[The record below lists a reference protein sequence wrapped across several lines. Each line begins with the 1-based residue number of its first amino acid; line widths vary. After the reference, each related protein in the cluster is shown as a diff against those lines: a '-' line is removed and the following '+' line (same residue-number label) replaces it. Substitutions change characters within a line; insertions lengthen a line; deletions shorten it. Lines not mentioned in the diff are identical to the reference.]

1 MSKGTEPGEV
11 SGVPWEPTDAEVS
24 ATLHLL
30 DKLVEARRL
39 RAVADAMEIDALAEA
54 SSIAWGQM
62 GRAESDSRYVFP
74 MRSMAGEIAA
84 AVHESKGRTQTRMA
98 DADELL
104 KRFPTTVEALR
115 EGRITLR
122 HADVIRRES
131 GNLPEEVLG
140 VFEEALLPVAE
151 EVSPGVLRG
160 FAVRVAEEL
169 NPRSFR
175 ERQQDAL
182 KRRTVWSEDL
192 PDGLAEL
199 HVVGDAVKI
208 HAVRDRLQ
216 RMARAYTRY
225 VRAQERQREREQAAE
240 QERADREQR
249 EWEQTQRERAE
260 RAEAEREQAERE
272 RGQGEHA
279 EQGQGEKT
287 DPKRAEDGRAEPERS
302 EGESAAAHEP
312 AGRTEAEQSERE
324 REERKPS
331 EQARSGASR
340 AEASSPETEDD
351 ATSSDSADSSGS
363 SDTPEPSQS
372 ANGGKGVDRWWLNVS
387 EEDEKLFGELLEAS
401 CTGNGG
407 RLRGTA
413 NQPDTRYGMGIG
425 RGDDLNA
432 SGSMN
437 GARPPGPIID
447 GRFDELPDGLSPDA
461 WPDDEAGDAD
471 FVAVASAEEV
481 EDWLRSIEDR
491 ILHAEPGDPWWPPDS
506 PDTDPVDIGPDDIDP
521 NDIGPDD
528 GDTVEV
534 DLSIEEL
541 DALYASWCANVGLPD
556 PDEGAEFAPGSLA
569 KAVSEP
575 ADLERVAE
583 YRQRAEAWA
592 DERTRTQVASD
603 MALEMLLTG
612 TVDAHSRMNGED
624 LALGAIR
631 ANIQVTVPATTLAGT
646 CEDTGFLTGNGPVD
660 PATARHLAS
669 DEPGWDRLFFHPDT
683 GALETVDRYTPTPA
697 QKRFL
702 RARDEVCRTPGCENL
717 AIHADLDHTIPYSQG
732 GSTHVSNL
740 EALCPGCHKDKHHT
754 PWTVR
759 QIRPGVLE
767 WTSPAGRRY
776 VDHPLPQVRFHVV
789 TNAATRATEA
799 AKAACEK
806 AKAAR
811 ETKGDDK
818 KKRDDEKSDGKGS
831 TGSRPADSA
840 EGDDAGDRP

>member
-1 MSKGTEPGEV
+1 MEV
-11 SGVPWEPTDAEVS
+11 N
-24 ATLHLL
+24 
-30 DKLVEARRL
+30 
-39 RAVADAMEIDALAEA
+39 ALAEA

-98 DADELL
+98 DADELS

-140 VFEEALLPVAE
+140 LFEEALLPVAE

-249 EWEQTQRERAE
+249 EWEQAERERAE
-260 RAEAEREQAERE
+260 REQTEREQAERDQAE
-272 RGQGEHA
+272 REQGQGEHA
-279 EQGQGEKT
+279 EQGQSERAATERADGE
-287 DPKRAEDGRAEPERS
+287 PVEPERS
-302 EGESAAAHEP
+302 EGESAAAQER

-324 REERKPS
+324 REEREPS
-331 EQARSGASR
+331 EQAGSGEAQ
-340 AEASSPETEDD
+340 AEAFSPETEDD
-351 ATSSDSADSSGS
+351 ATSSNPSQPSGS
-363 SDTPEPSQS
+363 SDASEPSQS
-372 ANGGKGVDRWWLNVS
+372 SGKPKGGDPGVDRWWLNVS

-413 NQPDTRYGMGIG
+413 NRPDTRYGMGAG
-425 RGDDLNA
+425 RSDGTDSLAGINGAPA
-432 SGSMN
+432 SG
-437 GARPPGPIID
+437 PIVDGPSD
-447 GRFDELPDGLSPDA
+447 GPSEGPPDGSSPDA
-461 WPDDEAGDAD
+461 WLDDEAEDVD
-471 FVAVASAEEV
+471 FVAVASVEEV

-491 ILHAEPGDPWWPPDS
+491 ILHAEPGDPWWSADS
-506 PDTDPVDIGPDDIDP
+506 PDADPADVDPADVAPDVP
-521 NDIGPDD
+521 
-528 GDTVEV
+528 EES
-534 DLSIEEL
+534 DLLAGMAEEL
-541 DALYASWCANVGLPD
+541 WRQSTGEHTWEALGD
-556 PDEGAEFAPGSLA
+556 FGPDEGSDSAPGSAGSAPGSLA
-569 KAVSEP
+569 RAVSEP

-592 DERTRTQVASD
+592 DERTRAQVASD

-631 ANIQVTVPATTLAGT
+631 ANIQVTVPATILAGISD
-646 CEDTGFLTGNGPVD
+646 EPGFLTGNGPVD

-669 DEPGWDRLFFHPDT
+669 DQPGWDRLFLNPDT

-732 GSTHVSNL
+732 GSTHISNL

-767 WTSPAGRRY
+767 WTSPTGRRY
-776 VDHPLPQVRFHVV
+776 VDHPLPQVRFHIVD
-789 TNAATRATEA
+789 NAKREATA
-799 AKAACEK
+799 ADTPADPASV
-806 AKAAR
+806 ADSSDAAR
-811 ETKGDDK
+811 LSGS
-818 KKRDDEKSDGKGS
+818 DEDE
-831 TGSRPADSA
+831 R
-840 EGDDAGDRP
+840 

>member
-11 SGVPWEPTDAEVS
+11 SGVPWEPTDAEIS

-30 DKLVEARRL
+30 DKLQEARRL
-39 RAVADAMEIDALAEA
+39 RAVADAMEVDALAEA
-54 SSIAWGQM
+54 SSIAWAQM

-98 DADELL
+98 DADELS

-225 VRAQERQREREQAAE
+225 VRAQERQREREQAGQ

-249 EWEQTQRERAE
+249 EWEQTQ
-260 RAEAEREQAERE
+260 
-272 RGQGEHA
+272 H
-279 EQGQGEKT
+279 EQGQAGEK
-287 DPKRAEDGRAEPERS
+287 PKQ
-302 EGESAAAHEP
+302 
-312 AGRTEAEQSERE
+312 EASGPEQSERE
-324 REERKPS
+324 GEERAGTG
-331 EQARSGASR
+331 EAQA
-340 AEASSPETEDD
+340 ENSSPDTQQSAGRAAQN
-351 ATSSDSADSSGS
+351 ATSSEPSESSEDSQ
-363 SDTPEPSQS
+363 PSQS
-372 ANGGKGVDRWWLNVS
+372 ANGGKRMDRWWLNVS
-387 EEDEKLFGELLEAS
+387 EEDEALFGELLEAS

-413 NQPDTRYGMGIG
+413 NQPDARYGMGIG
-425 RGDDLNA
+425 RGDGLNA

-447 GRFDELPDGLSPDA
+447 GPPDGSLPDA

-506 PDTDPVDIGPDDIDP
+506 SDTDPVDIGPDDIDP
-521 NDIGPDD
+521 NDIRPDD

-556 PDEGAEFAPGSLA
+556 PDEGPDFAPGSLA

-624 LALGAIR
+624 LALGAIQ
-631 ANIQVTVPATTLAGT
+631 ANIQVTVPATTLAGAN
-646 CEDTGFLTGNGPVD
+646 EDTGFLTGNGPVD

-669 DEPGWDRLFFHPDT
+669 EQPGWDRLFLNPDT

-697 QKRFL
+697 QKRYL

-767 WTSPAGRRY
+767 WTSPTGRRY
-776 VDHPLPQVRFHVV
+776 VDHPLPQVRFHIV
-789 TNAATRATEA
+789 TNTSKAATRATEA

-806 AKAAR
+806 AKATR
-811 ETKGDDK
+811 E
-818 KKRDDEKSDGKGS
+818 KKRNGKTQASAAEVDTTQSGSSDGG
-831 TGSRPADSA
+831 RRA
-840 EGDDAGDRP
+840 ESGDEHEEGR

>member
-1 MSKGTEPGEV
+1 
-11 SGVPWEPTDAEVS
+11 
-24 ATLHLL
+24 
-30 DKLVEARRL
+30 
-39 RAVADAMEIDALAEA
+39 MEIDALAEA
-54 SSIAWGQM
+54 SSIAWGQL

-98 DADELL
+98 DAEELS

-175 ERQQDAL
+175 ERHEDAL

-225 VRAQERQREREQAAE
+225 VRAQERQREREQAAQ
-240 QERADREQR
+240 QEHADREQR
-249 EWEQTQRERAE
+249 EWEQTQHERGREQGQGEKAAPERADGEQAE
-260 RAEAEREQAERE
+260 REQGQAEREQAERE
-272 RGQGEHA
+272 
-279 EQGQGEKT
+279 
-287 DPKRAEDGRAEPERS
+287 EPER
-302 EGESAAAHEP
+302 
-312 AGRTEAEQSERE
+312 EA
-324 REERKPS
+324 S
-331 EQARSGASR
+331 EQAGSDEAQ
-340 AEASSPETEDD
+340 AEAFAPETEDD
-351 ATSSDSADSSGS
+351 ATSSDPSQPSGS
-363 SDTPEPSQS
+363 SEGSEPSQS
-372 ANGGKGVDRWWLNVS
+372 SGKPKGGDPGVDRWWLNVS

-413 NQPDTRYGMGIG
+413 NQPDTRHGMGAG
-425 RGDDLNA
+425 RSDGLNA

-437 GARPPGPIID
+437 GTRPPGPPVD
-447 GRFDELPDGLSPDA
+447 RRLDEPPDGVPPEAWPDA
-461 WPDDEAGDAD
+461 WSDDDAGDAD
-471 FVAVASAEEV
+471 FVAVASVQEV

-491 ILHAEPGDPWWPPDS
+491 ILHAKPGDPWWPPDS
-506 PDTDPVDIGPDDIDP
+506 PDTDPADIGPDDA
-521 NDIGPDD
+521 GPAD
-528 GDTVEV
+528 GDTVDV

-556 PDEGAEFAPGSLA
+556 PDEGADFAPGSLA
-569 KAVSEP
+569 RAVSEP

-624 LALGAIR
+624 LALDAIQ
-631 ANIQVTVPATTLAGT
+631 ANIQVTVPATTLAGVS
-646 CEDTGFLTGNGPVD
+646 EDTGFLTGNGPVD
-660 PATARHLAS
+660 PATARRLAS
-669 DEPGWDRLFFHPDT
+669 EQPGWDRLFLHPDT
-683 GALETVDRYTPTPA
+683 GALETVARYTPTPA
-697 QKRFL
+697 QKRYL

-717 AIHADLDHTIPYSQG
+717 AVHADLDHTIPYSQG
-732 GSTHVSNL
+732 GRTHVSNL

-754 PWTVR
+754 PWAVR

-776 VDHPLPQVRFHVV
+776 VDHPLPQVRFNVV
-789 TNAATRATEA
+789 SNTSKAATRATEA

-811 ETKGDDK
+811 EN
-818 KKRDDEKSDGKGS
+818 KRDDKTQAAANDK
-831 TGSRPADSA
+831 TQTA
-840 EGDDAGDRP
+840 AGDKTQAAAGDEDTTPDGHPSNGSGTVRGDEHEDGS